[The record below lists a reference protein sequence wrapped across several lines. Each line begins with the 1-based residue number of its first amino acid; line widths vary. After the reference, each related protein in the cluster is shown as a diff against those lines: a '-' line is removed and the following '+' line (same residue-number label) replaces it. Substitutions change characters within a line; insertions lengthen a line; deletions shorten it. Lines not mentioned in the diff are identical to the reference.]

1 MATTKNT
8 NETPSALTSMTA
20 AKRANETAMTNF
32 QKSLDCRLIKTGA
45 DAAVIIGSART
56 FEEVGKLATAK
67 ALAIA
72 KQNNL
77 WKENGFK
84 TFEKWA
90 ESVAGIKATQ
100 AQNYVKAAAYISD
113 NGTETPFDRDG
124 RKYSVAALVAVIEGE
139 GAKNEAAIKKA
150 LSERFTPRMTVSDI
164 KKSYKHEIKEDETA
178 PAKTDK
184 ATPAKTDNAAPAPAK
199 TDNAAPAPAKTDKAA
214 PAPERIA
221 MAKNAENGCAL
232 ALDIPVPAGA
242 VVTVTYGG
250 KVYTYTVKLA

>member
-1 MATTKNT
+1 MATTTNT
-8 NETPSALTSMTA
+8 NETPRALTSMTA

-32 QKSLDCRLIKTGA
+32 QKSLDCRLIKTGV

-150 LSERFTPRMTVSDI
+150 LSERFTPRMTVADI

-184 ATPAKTDNAAPAPAK
+184 ATPAKVENTTPAK
-199 TDNAAPAPAKTDKAA
+199 TDNIAPAPEKAENTT

-221 MAKNAENGCAL
+221 TAKNGENGCAL

>member
-8 NETPSALTSMTA
+8 NETPRALTSMTA

-45 DAAVIIGSART
+45 DAAIVIGSART

-72 KQNNL
+72 KRDNL

-90 ESVAGIKATQ
+90 EHVAGIKATQ

-124 RKYSVAALVAVIEGE
+124 RKYTVAALVAVIEGE
-139 GAKNEAAIKKA
+139 GAKNENAIKKA
-150 LSERFTPRMTVSDI
+150 LSERFTPRMTVAEI
-164 KKSYKHEIKEDETA
+164 KKTYKHEIKEDKPE
-178 PAKTDK
+178 KTDK
-184 ATPAKTDNAAPAPAK
+184 ATPAPAKVENTTPAPEKANNV
-199 TDNAAPAPAKTDKAA
+199 TPAPEKAENTI

-221 MAKNAENGCAL
+221 TAKNGENGCAL
-232 ALDIPVPAGA
+232 VLDIPVPAGA

>member
-8 NETPSALTSMTA
+8 NITPRALTSMTA
-20 AKRANETAMTNF
+20 AKRANEMAMTNF

-90 ESVAGIKATQ
+90 EHVAGIKATQ

-113 NGTETPFDRDG
+113 NGTETPFDKDG
-124 RKYSVAALVAVIEGE
+124 CKYSVAALVAVIEGE
-139 GAKNEAAIKKA
+139 GAKNEASIKKA
-150 LSERFTPRMTVSDI
+150 LSERFTPRMTVAEI
-164 KKSYKHEIKEDETA
+164 KRVYKHEIKEDETA

-184 ATPAKTDNAAPAPAK
+184 ATPAKVENTTPAKTENAAPAPAK
-199 TDNAAPAPAKTDKAA
+199 TENAA

-221 MAKNAENGCAL
+221 TVKNGENGSAL
-232 ALDIPVPAGA
+232 MLDISVPAGA
-242 VVTVTYGG
+242 VVTVAYGG
-250 KVYTYTVKLA
+250 KVYSYTVKLA

>member
-8 NETPSALTSMTA
+8 NETPRALTSMMA
-20 AKRANETAMTNF
+20 AKRANEMAMTNF

-56 FEEVGKLATAK
+56 FEEVGKLAIAK

-90 ESVAGIKATQ
+90 EHVAGIKATQ

-150 LSERFTPRMTVSDI
+150 LSERFTPRMTVADI

-184 ATPAKTDNAAPAPAK
+184 ATPAKTENVTPAK
-199 TDNAAPAPAKTDKAA
+199 TENVTPAPEKAENVT

-221 MAKNAENGCAL
+221 TAKNGENGCAL

>member
-8 NETPSALTSMTA
+8 NGTPSALTSMTA
-20 AKRANETAMTNF
+20 AKRANETAMNNYV
-32 QKSLDCRLIKTGA
+32 KSLDCRAIKTGA

-90 ESVAGIKATQ
+90 EHVAGIKATQ

-139 GAKNEAAIKKA
+139 GAKDEAAIKKA
-150 LSERFTPRMTVSDI
+150 LSERFTPRMTVADI
-164 KKSYKHEIKEDETA
+164 KKSYKHEIKEDEAA
-178 PAKTDK
+178 PAKTEK
-184 ATPAKTDNAAPAPAK
+184 ATPAKVENTAPEKTDNAAPTPAK
-199 TDNAAPAPAKTDKAA
+199 TNNAA

>member
-1 MATTKNT
+1 MAI
-8 NETPSALTSMTA
+8 
-20 AKRANETAMTNF
+20 AKRANETAMNNYV
-32 QKSLDCRLIKTGA
+32 KSLDCRAIKTGA

-56 FEEVGKLATAK
+56 FEEIGKLATAK

-90 ESVAGIKATQ
+90 EHVAGIKATQ

-139 GAKNEAAIKKA
+139 GAKNESAIKKA
-150 LSERFTPRMTVSDI
+150 LSERFTPRMTVADI

-178 PAKTDK
+178 PAKAEK
-184 ATPAKTDNAAPAPAK
+184 ATPVKVDNITPTKTENTAPAK
-199 TDNAAPAPAKTDKAA
+199 TENTT

-221 MAKNAENGCAL
+221 IAKNGENECAL